1 MKKMPLAILPK
12 PKKIKP
18 LEYHE
23 RMMLRYSSFEGYEK
37 KNKEANE

>member
-1 MKKMPLAILPK
+1 MKNIPLAIVPK

-23 RMMLRYSSFEGYEK
+23 RMMLKYSSFAWYAK
-37 KNKEANE
+37 KKKMLND